1 MASDRVLIFGAAG
14 HIGLPLARWIRYKS
28 PVTRL
33 RLVSRSADQRQ
44 RLQVEFPDAEVV
56 AADYLDPASM
66 AAALEGISAAFIV
79 TPDFLDEQRAMEIL
93 CAEARSKKT
102 LRQIVRILGNLPYT
116 KLSDI
121 PEKWRSVGGTL
132 TQHHVARAVL
142 DGSGLPV
149 TYLNM
154 PAYLMDDLIRWSGPI
169 REHSLFLMPF
179 DRRHSWVDPAEVGEA
194 AANIIISRD
203 DRHIG
208 QYYDVECGHEV
219 LRFGDVANMLS
230 DVLRRQIDYDDSP
243 ETWRSLA
250 GPRYKVLFGDH
261 GEEYFLAFYHF
272 EQTHEF
278 SVRNSNVLETLLA
291 RQPTSLRSWMRCNAD
306 AVLPR

>member
-1 MASDRVLIFGAAG
+1 MLFFLILRLTFVSSMYFLIDVMFIVEYVRFALFFLLVHIFSCFYFCFFFFFFKQKTAYEMRISDWSSDVCSSDLIFGATG

-28 PVTRL
+28 PETRL
-33 RLVSRSADQRQ
+33 RLVSRNADQRQ

-66 AAALEGISAAFIV
+66 AAALEGISAAFVV

-93 CAEARSKKT
+93 CAEAKSRKT

-154 PAYLMDDLIRWSGPI
+154 PAY
-169 REHSLFLMPF
+169 
-179 DRRHSWVDPAEVGEA
+179 
-194 AANIIISRD
+194 
-203 DRHIG
+203 
-208 QYYDVECGHEV
+208 
-219 LRFGDVANMLS
+219 
-230 DVLRRQIDYDDSP
+230 
-243 ETWRSLA
+243 
-250 GPRYKVLFGDH
+250 
-261 GEEYFLAFYHF
+261 
-272 EQTHEF
+272 QTG
-278 SVRNSNVLETLLA
+278 
-291 RQPTSLRSWMRCNAD
+291 
-306 AVLPR
+306 

>member
-1 MASDRVLIFGAAG
+1 MANDSVLIFGAAG
-14 HIGLPLARWIRYKS
+14 HISLPLARWIRYKS
-28 PVTRL
+28 PETRL

-44 RLQVEFPDAEVV
+44 RLQVEFPDAEVIS
-56 AADYLDPASM
+56 ADYLDPASM
-66 AAALEGISAAFIV
+66 AAALEGVSAAFIV

-93 CAEARSKKT
+93 CAEAKSTPT

-116 KLSDI
+116 KLGDI

-154 PAYLMDDLIRWSGPI
+154 PAYLMDDLVRWSGPI
-169 REHSLFLMPF
+169 REHSVLLMPY
-179 DRRHSWVDPAEVGEA
+179 DRRHSWVDPAEVGQA
-194 AANIIISRD
+194 AANIILSRD

-208 QYYDVECGHEV
+208 QYYDVESGYEV

-230 DVLRRQIDYDDSP
+230 DVLHRQIDYNDSP
-243 ETWRSLA
+243 ETWRSMV
-250 GPRYKVLFGDH
+250 GSRYRAMFGDH
-261 GEEYFLAFYHF
+261 GDEYFLAFYHF

-278 SVRNSNVLETLLA
+278 SVRNSNVLETLLG
-291 RQPTSLRSWMRCNAD
+291 RPPTSLRSWMMCNAN